1 MQTESYTVQPSALVR
16 WTANDRTRPAE
27 GRASLSA
34 RDANPQGKDKY
45 GMTPSA
51 LAAHQDQLD
60 TLKYLA
66 VHGAMRSLRASLE

>member
-1 MQTESYTVQPSALVR
+1 
-16 WTANDRTRPAE
+16 
-27 GRASLSA
+27 
-34 RDANPQGKDKY
+34 
-45 GMTPSA
+45 MTPSA

>member
-1 MQTESYTVQPSALVR
+1 VQTESYTVRPSALVS
-16 WTANDRTRPAE
+16 DKTRPAE
-27 GRASLSA
+27 GRANLSA

-66 VHGAMRSLRASLE
+66 VHGAMRSLRANLE